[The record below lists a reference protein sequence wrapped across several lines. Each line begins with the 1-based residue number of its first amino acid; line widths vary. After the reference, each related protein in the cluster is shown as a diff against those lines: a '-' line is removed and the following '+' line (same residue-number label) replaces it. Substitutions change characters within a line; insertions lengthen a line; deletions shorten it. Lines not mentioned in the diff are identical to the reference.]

1 MGTQLFYIITYNYI
15 DSKRFNGGSVW
26 ESNPPCPFVTGN
38 TGFEVREGHQSPIHS
53 RMILYRIT
61 HKVDQR
67 EMKVDH
73 YSWGKI
79 VIDGNTYTSDVIIYP
94 GRVDASWW
102 RKEGH
107 TLHAEDLKEAIA
119 ANPEAVIIG
128 TGALGVMKVPKET
141 ITHLE
146 SRGIHVHIERTGK
159 AVDLFHALQ
168 KERKVIAAL
177 HLTC

>member
-1 MGTQLFYIITYNYI
+1 M
-15 DSKRFNGGSVW
+15 W

-38 TGFEVREGHQSPIHS
+38 TGFEVRERHQSPIHS
-53 RMILYRIT
+53 RITAYRIT
-61 HKVDQR
+61 HIEDGH
-67 EMKVDH
+67 EMKIDH

-79 VIDGNTYTSDVIIYP
+79 VIDGNTYTSDVIIFP
-94 GRVDASWW
+94 DSVNASWW

-107 TLHAEDLKEAIA
+107 RLHIEDLKEVIA
-119 ANPEAVIIG
+119 AGPESVIIG

-141 ITHLE
+141 VEHLE
-146 SRGIHVHIERTGK
+146 SKGIHVYIERTGK
-159 AVDLFHALQ
+159 AVDLYQTLQ